1 MEKQTKN
8 TRGRMSFVYGVSFLA
23 FSTLLLRLG
32 YLQVN
37 RGVALRSQASNQQV
51 SYVPVLPARGWIY
64 DSNHQ
69 LLADDTPSMSIVL
82 TRLHSKY
89 QDFGQLATLLSPI
102 LNIPVATLIDKM
114 NNFNTWENQIYLA
127 QNVSDTVVTYVSE
140 HKSELPGVD
149 LVTSSQRNYP
159 NGQLA
164 SQALGYV
171 GAISAEDVKSPL
183 IQKNYILTQIIGKD
197 GLEKEY
203 EPYLQG
209 KVGEYAVVIN
219 NRGIPLQNLGLSPA
233 PQQGD
238 TLNLSLDGHLQEAA
252 QQAIDSMITNLNTKQ
267 GLDVKHASVVAI
279 DVKTGGVL
287 AMLSYPNY
295 DPNWFVDPKLLSQ
308 HAKNLS
314 TFNGATQGMYT
325 PGSTVKPAN
334 IMLGLLK
341 GAITPQTIVD
351 DTGGLQIGNYFMRG
365 DEAGGAGLVDPV
377 RTIEVS
383 DDIFMYQLSL
393 WLAHWPPTNI
403 SVATWIRTLRTQA
416 INDFHNFEKEW
427 GLGVQTGIDLP
438 TESVGLFADN
448 KTLYDLPA
456 TAIGQDQAFTPLQL
470 ANYAATIANNG
481 VRLEPHLMQSIV
493 TPTGQVVKTFTPK
506 VMAKITAPQQYW
518 DIIHKGMYLVVNGPQ
533 GTASGSFTDAPYK
546 AAGKTGTAQQGNG
559 QNDISVFIAYAPYND
574 PQIALSVVIPGAGYG
589 ATGAVPV
596 ARQILDAY
604 FKEHHEFFPAS
615 QWTNTSISGK

>member
-1 MEKQTKN
+1 MEKKTKS
-8 TRGRMSFVYGVSFLA
+8 TRGRVAFIYGVSFLA
-23 FSTLLLRLG
+23 FSTLLLRLA
-32 YLQVN
+32 YLQVS
-37 RGVALRSQASNQQV
+37 RGSALRAQASNQQV

-69 LLADDTPSMSIVL
+69 LIADDTPSMSVVL

-89 QDFGQLATLLSPI
+89 QDYTQLANTLAPI
-102 LNIPVATLIDKM
+102 LNIPAPTLLDKM
-114 NNFNTWENQIYLA
+114 KNYNTWENQIYLA
-127 QNVSDTVVTYVSE
+127 QNVSDQAVTFVSE
-140 HKSELPGVD
+140 HKSDLPGVE
-149 LVTSSQRNYP
+149 LVISSKRNYP

-164 SQALGYV
+164 SQAIGFV
-171 GAISAEDVKSPL
+171 GAISAEDEKNPT

-197 GLEKEY
+197 GLEREY

-209 KVGEYAVVIN
+209 QVGKDAVVIN
-219 NRGIPLQNLGLSPA
+219 NMGIPMQNLGLSPA
-233 PQQGD
+233 PVQGD
-238 TLNLSLDGHLQEAA
+238 TLNLALDGHLQQSA
-252 QQAIDSMITNLNTKQ
+252 QQIVTAMINNLNTKQ
-267 GLDVKHASVVAI
+267 GQDVKHASVVAI

-308 HAKNLS
+308 HTKDLS
-314 TFNGATQGMYT
+314 TFNGATQGMYM

-341 GAITPQTIVD
+341 GVITPTTQVD
-351 DTGGLQIGNYFMRG
+351 DTGALMIGNYYMHG
-365 DEAGGAGLVDPV
+365 DEAGGAGWVDPV

-393 WLAHWPPTNI
+393 WMAHWPPTNM
-403 SVATWIRTLRTQA
+403 SVSKWMTTLRTQA
-416 INDFHNFEKEW
+416 IDDFHSFEQKW
-427 GLGVQTGIDLP
+427 GLGTKTGIDLP
-438 TESVGLFADN
+438 TESRGLFADN

-456 TAIGQDQAFTPLQL
+456 TAIGQDQAFTTIQL
-470 ANYAATIANNG
+470 ANYVATIANNG
-481 VRLEPHLMQSIV
+481 TRLEPHLMQSIV
-493 TPTGQVVKTFTPK
+493 SPTGQVVKTFTPK
-506 VMAKITAPQQYW
+506 VMAKITAPQKYW
-518 DIIHKGMYLVVNGPQ
+518 DILHKGMYLVANGSQ
-533 GTASGSFTDAPYK
+533 GTASGSFANAPYK

-574 PQIALSVVIPGAGYG
+574 PQIALAVVIPGAGYG

-604 FKEHHEFFPAS
+604 FKEHHEFFPPS
-615 QWTNTSISGK
+615 QWTDNTIHK